1 MLNTKGM
8 RFPVDVILVCI
19 RWYAAHPLSYRHLE
33 EIMQERG
40 VVVDHSSIN
49 RWAIRFLPLL
59 EKAFRKHKHAVG
71 TSWRMDETYIRVNG
85 AWKYLYR
92 AVDKQGQTVDFLLTA
107 KRDAAAARR
116 FFEKAIRHNT
126 VPVKVTMNKNGANQA
141 ALEQL
146 NKERK
151 IPITIRQVKYLNNI
165 VEQDHRAIK
174 RVTRPML
181 GFKSFRSA
189 QAVLA
194 GIELMH
200 MIRKGQFM
208 MEGRDGMSFA
218 DQFYTLAGQVRPA

>member
-8 RFPVDVILVCI
+8 RFPADVILVCI
-19 RWYAAHPLSYRHLE
+19 RWYAAYPLSYRHLE

-71 TSWRMDETYIRVNG
+71 TSWRMDETYIKVNG
-85 AWKYLYR
+85 GWKYLYR

-126 VPVKVTMNKNGANQA
+126 VPDKVTTDKSGANQA

-146 NKERK
+146 NKERDF
-151 IPITIRQVKYLNNI
+151 PIAIRQVKYLKE
-165 VEQDHRAIK
+165 V
-174 RVTRPML
+174 
-181 GFKSFRSA
+181 
-189 QAVLA
+189 A
-194 GIELMH
+194 GNSPRL
-200 MIRKGQFM
+200 
-208 MEGRDGMSFA
+208 
-218 DQFYTLAGQVRPA
+218 